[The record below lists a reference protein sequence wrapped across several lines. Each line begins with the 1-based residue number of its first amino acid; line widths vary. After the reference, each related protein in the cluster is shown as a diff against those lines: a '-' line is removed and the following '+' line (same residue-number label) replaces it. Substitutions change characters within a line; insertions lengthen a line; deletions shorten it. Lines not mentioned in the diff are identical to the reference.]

1 MALRILIIKSSAIQQ
16 ALTRRTNIV
25 WAGFAA
31 AAAITSSLLILGD
44 ANGPKPLA
52 MANVVVGAS
61 DASIFPREAPLDHQR
76 WTSIVIHHSST
87 PAGDVA
93 SVARLQGA
101 HDANG
106 IGYHFI
112 IGNGQGITD
121 GFIQV
126 SSRWNRQ
133 EVGAHVASI
142 ARQSGNGATLVSR
155 QRKPSADELNRHAV
169 GICLIGN
176 GDRRPFTENQMR
188 ELATLVRRLQKELN
202 ISADHVYL
210 HSDVAGVSSPGQFF
224 SAADFE
230 AKLLHTQS

>member
-1 MALRILIIKSSAIQQ
+1 MALPIQIIKLVNVRGL
-16 ALTRRTNIV
+16 LTRRTRMV
-25 WAGFAA
+25 WAGFAVA
-31 AAAITSSLLILGD
+31 ATVTSSLLVLGD
-44 ANGPKPLA
+44 SGGPKPLA
-52 MANVVVGAS
+52 MSPFVVGAK
-61 DASIFPREAPLDHQR
+61 DASILPREANLDHKR
-76 WTSIVIHHSST
+76 WTSIVIHHSNT
-87 PAGDVA
+87 PAGDAA

-101 HDANG
+101 TDASG

-210 HSDVAGVSSPGQFF
+210 HSDVAGVSSPGRFF

-230 AKLLHTQS
+230 AQLVQTKS